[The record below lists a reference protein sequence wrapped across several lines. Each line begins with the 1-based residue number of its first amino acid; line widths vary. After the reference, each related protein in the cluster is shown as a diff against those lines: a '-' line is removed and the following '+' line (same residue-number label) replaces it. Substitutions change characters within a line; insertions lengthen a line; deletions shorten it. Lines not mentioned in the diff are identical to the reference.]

1 MRHAKKR
8 RKRREWQRRQIK
20 SLTDEITNCLKA
32 QLWYAALVLIRT
44 LPDICA
50 ALESRDG
57 QSKPDRYQ
65 EWCEKWLLKKYP
77 MVSAKDLYFLRCGV
91 AHQAKFRH
99 PAMKYSR
106 IFFTLRL
113 KDGFFAH
120 MNTHQGALNLD
131 LVMFAK
137 DMIDAVEAW
146 YTAEARN
153 ENVKH
158 NIGSLIQYYP
168 NGLLD
173 FLNLPAIG

>member
-1 MRHAKKR
+1 MTKKR

-20 SLTDEITNCLKA
+20 SLTDEIMNCLKA
-32 QLWYAALVLIRT
+32 QLWYAALVLMLT

-50 ALESRDG
+50 ALEAPDG

-65 EWCEKWLLKKYP
+65 AWCEKWLLANKYP
-77 MVSAKDLYFLRCGV
+77 LVSAKDLYFLRCGV

-99 PAMKYSR
+99 PAMTYNR
-106 IFFTLRL
+106 IFFTLRS
-113 KDGFFAH
+113 KDGFWAH
-120 MNTHQGALNLD
+120 MNKHQGALNLD

-146 YTAEARN
+146 YASEAKN
-153 ENVKH
+153 QNVKK